1 MTRSVDER
9 FNEILEAI
17 AHARVADER
26 LRLAESLG
34 DEAGVHVAFE
44 SILHNLF
51 VIGEAVKALPPQI
64 LERDPDMA
72 WSEIAAMRDVI
83 GHHYHRIVPAIIHRT
98 VEADLGPLESAV
110 TRMRA
115 SG

>member
-9 FNEILEAI
+9 LNDILEAI

-26 LRLAESLG
+26 LRLAQSLG

-51 VIGEAVKALPPQI
+51 VGGEAVKALSPQI
-64 LERDPDMA
+64 LERDPDMS

-83 GHHYHRIVPAIIHRT
+83 GHHCHRIV
-98 VEADLGPLESAV
+98 
-110 TRMRA
+110 RA
-115 SG
+115 PTPSG